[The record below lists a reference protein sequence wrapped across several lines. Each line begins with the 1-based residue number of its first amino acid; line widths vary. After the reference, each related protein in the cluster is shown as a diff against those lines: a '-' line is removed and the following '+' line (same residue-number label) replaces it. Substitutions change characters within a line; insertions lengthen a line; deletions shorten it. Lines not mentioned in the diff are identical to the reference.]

1 MSEPALA
8 ARLATIRATVAERQ
22 HRGGWSHPVE
32 VVAVTKGHGPEAVHA
47 AAEAGLGIVGENRV
61 QEALPK
67 QEACAGVA
75 IGWHLIGTLQRNKVR
90 QVIGRFAMIE
100 SIDRIELA
108 QEFDRRVGIGPRQPI
123 LVQVNCSNEPQK
135 GGVDPDHL
143 DELLDAIAVLPRVEL
158 RGLMTMA
165 ALTDDEREQRRAF
178 AMLRQLRDARRSTFP
193 ALTQLSMGMS
203 SDFPA
208 AVEEGATMLRLGSIL
223 FGPRD

>member
-1 MSEPALA
+1 
-8 ARLATIRATVAERQ
+8 
-22 HRGGWSHPVE
+22 
-32 VVAVTKGHGPEAVHA
+32 
-47 AAEAGLGIVGENRV
+47 
-61 QEALPK
+61 
-67 QEACAGVA
+67 
-75 IGWHLIGTLQRNKVR
+75 
-90 QVIGRFAMIE
+90 
-100 SIDRIELA
+100 
-108 QEFDRRVGIGPRQPI
+108 
-123 LVQVNCSNEPQK
+123 
-135 GGVDPDHL
+135 
-143 DELLDAIAVLPRVEL
+143 LLDAIAVLPRVEL